1 MAILSYQELLFKARM
16 IIFYIRFFIAFA
28 MVFCSY
34 SAQAQN
40 DFTTFFEPSFAIN
53 HTVNDTYKVNFATKA
68 RNYVYRDDTFEFTM
82 RQFEFIHFST
92 YSFNSNHSL
101 SAGIMYRFRE
111 NFEDRSNE
119 LRLTQQYN
127 YAYRPNVIRFGH
139 RLRSEQRITT
149 EQTVHRFR
157 YRFTVD
163 FPLQGEKLDIGEPY
177 FVANTESLL
186 SVASAEL
193 PQLDQRFTA
202 QIGWQWTE
210 NLKFQT
216 GLEYRFEN
224 FNATTQEILFILT
237 SVILK
242 I

>member
-1 MAILSYQELLFKARM
+1 M
-16 IIFYIRFFIAFA
+16 ITFYIRFFIAFT
-28 MVFCSY
+28 MLLCSFSVFS
-34 SAQAQN
+34 QQ

-53 HTVNDTYKVNFATKA
+53 HTVTDAYTVNFATKA
-68 RNYVYRDDTFEFTM
+68 RNYVYRDDEFEFTI
-82 RQFEFIHFST
+82 RQLELIHFST
-92 YSFNSNHSL
+92 YSFNSNHSI

-127 YAYRPNVIRFGH
+127 YANRPNVIRFGH

-157 YRFTVD
+157 YRFTID

-177 FVANTESLL
+177 LVVNTESLW

-210 NLKFQT
+210 NMQFQT

>member
-1 MAILSYQELLFKARM
+1 
-16 IIFYIRFFIAFA
+16 
-28 MVFCSY
+28 
-34 SAQAQN
+34 
-40 DFTTFFEPSFAIN
+40 
-53 HTVNDTYKVNFATKA
+53 
-68 RNYVYRDDTFEFTM
+68 
-82 RQFEFIHFST
+82 
-92 YSFNSNHSL
+92 
-101 SAGIMYRFRE
+101 MYRFRE

-202 QIGWQWTE
+202 QIGWQWSE
-210 NLKFQT
+210 NLQFQT

>member
-1 MAILSYQELLFKARM
+1 MTT
-16 IIFYIRFFIAFA
+16 FYTRFYIAFA
-28 MVFCSY
+28 IFLCSY
-34 SAQAQN
+34 SVCSQN
-40 DFTTFFEPSFAIN
+40 DFTIFFEPSFAVN
-53 HTVNDTYKVNFATKA
+53 HKVNDSYKVNFSTVA
-68 RNYVYRDDTFEFTM
+68 RNYVYRDDEFEFTT
-82 RQFEFIHFST
+82 RQLQFVHFST

-101 SAGIMYRFRE
+101 SGGIMYRFRE

-127 YAYRPNVIRFGH
+127 YAERPNIVRFGH
-139 RLRSEQRITT
+139 RFRSEQRITT
-149 EQTVHRFR
+149 NNTVHRFR
-157 YRFTVD
+157 YRFTID
-163 FPLQGEKLDIGEPY
+163 FPLSGEKLDIGEAY
-177 FVANTESLL
+177 FVANAESLL
-186 SVASAEL
+186 SVVKADA
-193 PQLDQRFTA
+193 PQIDQRFTT

-224 FNATTQEILFILT
+224 YNQTTQEILFILT